1 MRNIDIFESYS
12 ALLLAHLYEHFPLRV
27 NINAYELAM
36 EIDEELWSESK
47 KPLEHAPFIQ
57 KYIRHKSPVGLAK
70 PTIQW
75 LKLAGLI
82 DYESEN
88 DSEFRNMVLTPKGLE
103 SIKVD
108 PSVESKLLKAAESI
122 LVDATKET
130 AQKELKEVFSEIIS
144 WCARNVP
151 SLINSIGS
159 IN

>member
-1 MRNIDIFESYS
+1 MRNIDIFEAYS

-27 NINAYELAM
+27 NVNAYELAM
-36 EIDEELWSESK
+36 KIDETLWDESK
-47 KPLEHAPFIQ
+47 TPLEHAPFIQ
-57 KYIRHKSPVGLAK
+57 KYNQHKSPVGLAK

-88 DSEFRNMVLTPKGLE
+88 DSEFSKMVLTPKGLE

-108 PSVESKLLKAAESI
+108 PDVENKLLKAANSMLIEAS
-122 LVDATKET
+122 KQT
-130 AQKELKEVFSEIIS
+130 AQNELKEVFSSIIS

-151 SLINSIGS
+151 SLMN
-159 IN
+159 